1 MEASSG
7 AGEVRLSVAIPVL
20 NGMPFIQETVTSVLN
35 QLGPADELVLV
46 DNASTDGTL
55 QYLSSL
61 SDDRIRLVAR
71 HQTQPV
77 ADNWTQAVHETRGQY
92 VKVVCGDDV
101 VLADCLDVQVAA
113 LQHSPKAVLVASQRT
128 VVDEWGSTLIQ
139 RHGLRGIRERVS
151 GSVAIRQCL
160 LAGTNLLGEPAAVMF
175 RGESIRAVMPWEE
188 RWPYVLDLATYA
200 RLADSGDFIAIHRPL
215 AKFRVSSTSWSS
227 QILNQQP
234 EDFRGWSV
242 WVRKHL
248 HLEWTRL
255 DGVKSEVN
263 LRIRS
268 LIRRYFFWRVSRKAQ
283 EYESR

>member
-1 MEASSG
+1 MGTSSC
-7 AGEVRLSVAIPVL
+7 AGETRLSVAIPVL

-35 QLGPADELVLV
+35 QLGPIDELVVV

-77 ADNWTQAVHETRGQY
+77 ADNWTQAVQETRGQY
-92 VKVVCGDDV
+92 VKLVCGDDV
-101 VLADCLDVQVAA
+101 VMPDCLDIQIAA
-113 LQHSPKAVLVASQRT
+113 LERSPKAVLVASQRT
-128 VVDEWGSTLIQ
+128 VVDEWGSILIQ
-139 RHGLRGIRERVS
+139 RHGLRGIGERVS
-151 GSVAIRQCL
+151 GNLAIRRCL
-160 LAGTNLLGEPAAVMF
+160 VAGTNLLGEPAAVMF
-175 RGESIRAVMPWEE
+175 RGELIRAVMPWEE

-200 RLADSGDFIAIHRPL
+200 RLADSGDFIAIHWPL

-227 QILNQQP
+227 QILSQQP

-248 HLEWTRL
+248 NLEWTML
-255 DGVKSEVN
+255 DGVKGEVN

-283 EYESR
+283 ERQGR